1 MLGTG
6 DAMWFSDGK
15 GKHKEPPV
23 NPLNPNAP
31 GTPLPGRTNA
41 LSEVE
46 NPNPQ
51 PGTNNYYTQ
60 DGYGGGS
67 GSPTATAPNA
77 NYGGG
82 SYVNCSDDGQPG
94 VSAVRNYLKAL
105 PNKVDPNCEKGHY
118 YLVNN
123 YNPGYFGDGSNAY
136 TDTNKDNYVYTIP
149 PSDVRTIGDALIDK
163 GVSWAYYG
171 DQWNAYLKDP
181 YQLGYNNGT
190 DEYCN
195 ICDFEQYATSIMTN
209 GAPQGYRRFV
219 RWYQEWTVAGRLLCQ
234 AERLG

>member
-1 MLGTG
+1 M
-6 DAMWFSDGK
+6 
-15 GKHKEPPV
+15 
-23 NPLNPNAP
+23 
-31 GTPLPGRTNA
+31 
-41 LSEVE
+41 
-46 NPNPQ
+46 
-51 PGTNNYYTQ
+51 
-60 DGYGGGS
+60 
-67 GSPTATAPNA
+67 
-77 NYGGG
+77 
-82 SYVNCSDDGQPG
+82 
-94 VSAVRNYLKAL
+94 RNYLKEL
-105 PNKVDPNCEKGHY
+105 PHKVNPNCERGRY

-195 ICDFEQYATSIMTN
+195 ICNFEQYATSIMTN
-209 GAPQGYRRFV
+209 PAVRTAHLKDTADFYAGIKSGQLPAVSYVKPSGWVDGPSGVFEAQSLRRL
-219 RWYQEWTVAGRLLCQ
+219 REGDR
-234 AERLG
+234 